1 MGFKNIDG
9 TDIKKVWAEEG
20 IQSYL
25 GMTMAGFP
33 NAFMIYSPHG
43 MFPRPRE
50 APLRALTLSL
60 LCSLCLLELGS
71 RKAQLPSTPGFLS
84 PLTPLKSNSPSRSLS
99 LALAYNLLLY

>member
-1 MGFKNIDG
+1 MGFKNTDG

-43 MFPRPRE
+43 MFSRLRE
-50 APLRALTLSL
+50 APLRDLTL
-60 LCSLCLLELGS
+60 
-71 RKAQLPSTPGFLS
+71 
-84 PLTPLKSNSPSRSLS
+84 
-99 LALAYNLLLY
+99 